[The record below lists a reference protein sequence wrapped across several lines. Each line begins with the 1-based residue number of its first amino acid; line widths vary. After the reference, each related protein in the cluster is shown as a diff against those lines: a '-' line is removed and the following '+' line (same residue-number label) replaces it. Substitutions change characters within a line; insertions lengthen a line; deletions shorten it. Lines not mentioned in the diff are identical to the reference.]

1 MQSEPHCGCH
11 ARQALDQEATQQRE
25 GFWLSHHGM
34 SSVYDDDN
42 CQKAHPHGKKSR
54 AQRENAEAFSSSR
67 RSVIQFYALF
77 RLFAWKSN
85 WTLHQRSDMFSVML
99 LALCFRLFV
108 QATAK
113 AKLTVKGMTCASCT
127 GAVEEALRSQ
137 PGVESA
143 SVQLLLETAD
153 VKFDESKI
161 KGSSAIHLPLL
172 SL

>member
-1 MQSEPHCGCH
+1 LQKIESATEKRRIFLVTADCELSEF
-11 ARQALDQEATQQRE
+11 T
-25 GFWLSHHGM
+25 F
-34 SSVYDDDN
+34 
-42 CQKAHPHGKKSR
+42 
-54 AQRENAEAFSSSR
+54 
-67 RSVIQFYALF
+67 F

-85 WTLHQRSDMFSVML
+85 WTLHQRSVL
-99 LALCFRLFV
+99 CLALVLSCSSPFTICNFFSRAKSCCD

-153 VKFDESKI
+153 VKFDERKI
-161 KGSSAIHLPLL
+161 KGSSAIHLMP
-172 SL
+172 S